1 MEPDK
6 EKMEELEKLYLEK
19 EEKVR
24 LIAGT
29 INATGK
35 TLYWIDKG
43 YVVIGSYVIVEN
55 MNGYDLAKVVGVT
68 ETTKGNVSK
77 FSNTSYR
84 NMKKVV
90 KEIPSSSIE
99 VKEIKY

>member
-1 MEPDK
+1 MESDK
-6 EKMEELEKLYLEK
+6 EKMEQLEKIYQEREK
-19 EEKVR
+19 RVR

-29 INATGK
+29 INATGR
-35 TLYWIDKG
+35 TLYWIDEG
-43 YVVIGSYVIVEN
+43 YVIIGSYVIVEN

-84 NMKKVV
+84 NMKKIVR
-90 KEIPSSSIE
+90 EIPTSSIE
-99 VKEIKY
+99 AKENQR